1 MQIGAM
7 SLRLATFNIENLMS
21 RFDFGGFRNELL
33 QDRALSLYKIDNQK
47 EYEELERARSIG
59 LSDDTRQ
66 LSALAIAATR
76 ADLVCLQ
83 EVDNIEA
90 LRAFEYGYL
99 YKMIGRGYRNK
110 HVSTGNDSRGIDV
123 AVMAREETRHGQP
136 IEMKSVASHAS
147 VTYEQ
152 FGLHTAEL
160 AAMGLGAHERIF
172 KRDCLEV
179 ELDVGGRPFTLFL
192 AHLKS
197 MNGGKNGQNGRDYTM
212 PVRVAEAAAIRRI
225 IENKFGRDKAA
236 ERNWAI
242 CGDLNDYRER
252 IVITG
257 DEFDGFRFDHVREER
272 SGIDPLFAD
281 GFCVNVVERLP
292 EKERW
297 TLYHTRGPEERHL
310 CQLDYILLSPAL
322 AARTEGRKPD
332 IIRQGQPF
340 RTVIPPGQEPNRFP
354 RIGWDRPK
362 ASDHC
367 PVAMTIDVI

>member
-1 MQIGAM
+1 M

-21 RFDFGGFRNELL
+21 RFDFGGYRNELL
-33 QDRALSLYKIDNQK
+33 QDRALSLYQIDNQK
-47 EYEELERARSIG
+47 EYEELERARSIA

-76 ADLVCLQ
+76 ADIVCLQ

-99 YKMIGRGYRNK
+99 YKMVGRGYRNK
-110 HVSTGNDSRGIDV
+110 HVSTGNDLRGIDV
-123 AVMAREETRHGQP
+123 AVMFREETRHGQP
-136 IEMKSVASHAS
+136 ITLKSVASHAS

-152 FGLHTAEL
+152 FGLYSQEL
-160 AAMGLGAHERIF
+160 ADMGLGAHERIF

-179 ELDVGGRPFTLFL
+179 DFEVGGRPITLFL
-192 AHLKS
+192 THLKS
-197 MNGGKNGQNGRDYTM
+197 MTGGKNGQNGRDYTM
-212 PVRVAEAAAIRRI
+212 PVRHAEAMAVRRI
-225 IENKFGRDKAA
+225 IENKFGRQKAA

-257 DEFDGFRFDHVREER
+257 DEFDGFRFDHVREAN
-272 SGIDPLFAD
+272 SGIDPLVGD
-281 GFCVNVVERLP
+281 GFAVNVVERLK
-292 EKERW
+292 EMERW

-322 AARTEGRKPD
+322 ASRNEARKPD
-332 IIRQGQPF
+332 IIRAGQPY
-340 RTVIPPGQEPNRFP
+340 RTLIPPGQEPNRFP

-367 PVAMTIDVI
+367 PVAMTIDVV